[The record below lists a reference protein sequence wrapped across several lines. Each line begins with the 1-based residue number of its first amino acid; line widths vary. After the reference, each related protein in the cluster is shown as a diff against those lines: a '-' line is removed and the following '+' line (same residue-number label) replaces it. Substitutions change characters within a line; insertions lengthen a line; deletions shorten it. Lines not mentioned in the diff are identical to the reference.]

1 MINPEKRVETYLL
14 NCGLAINLMLEVKD
28 HMMSQLNELW
38 EEGQD
43 FEEAFDIVKNEWQRE
58 LEPVKMWLFSA
69 GRMPRIQKRMLA
81 KQSEVFW
88 KWSFAFSFSVLAVF
102 AGAAK
107 LLSKEIFVYLYE
119 AYYVLDF
126 VVVSYILISNYKIF
140 LLKRRFNLYKIAAS
154 QYLMSSF
161 FSGALFISLEL
172 VSFDYRPAK
181 FYENAQYLQLFSPFL
196 WILVANGFLI
206 YGILAFLNYKKD
218 VKSVQNY
225 LKISLI

>member
-1 MINPEKRVETYLL
+1 M
-14 NCGLAINLMLEVKD
+14 
-28 HMMSQLNELW
+28 
-38 EEGQD
+38 
-43 FEEAFDIVKNEWQRE
+43 
-58 LEPVKMWLFSA
+58 
-69 GRMPRIQKRMLA
+69 
-81 KQSEVFW
+81 
-88 KWSFAFSFSVLAVF
+88 F